1 MILMFHYKGLSLE
14 DGAATLTS
22 FTASII
28 SESICTNLKKDTPIK
43 VLVCGGGRKNTILLN
58 SIKKKLPDKI
68 NLSLIDDIEI
78 NGDFVESQAFAFLA
92 IRSLKKLPIT
102 FPSTTNCKSPISGGE
117 IIEN

>member
-1 MILMFHYKGLSLE
+1 ME
-14 DGAATLTS
+14 
-22 FTASII
+22 
-28 SESICTNLKKDTPIK
+28 E
-43 VLVCGGGRKNTILLN
+43 VEKNIILLN
-58 SIKKKLPDKI
+58 SIKKLPDKI